1 MSIYNLL
8 EYSSSYYKTT
18 GRLWFFSNN
27 EASNINADIANDDA
41 SKSFKFKAKLLGTT
55 VADETNG
62 IVKDTITAV
71 LLQYLSDFGKSR
83 EMSLINCKVK
93 LKLKWKN
100 YCALSAVGADN
111 ANANF
116 NDIILIIKD
125 TKVICVCCHFIS
137 KRQPKTI
144 KTS

>member
-18 GRLWFFSNN
+18 GRLWLFSKN
-27 EASNINADIANDDA
+27 EASNLNVDIANDDA

-71 LLQYLSDFGKSR
+71 LLQYLS
-83 EMSLINCKVK
+83 
-93 LKLKWKN
+93 
-100 YCALSAVGADN
+100 
-111 ANANF
+111 NF
-116 NDIILIIKD
+116 
-125 TKVICVCCHFIS
+125 
-137 KRQPKTI
+137 
-144 KTS
+144 